1 MSREKLLKG
10 TLLSAILAI
19 SVATVGLILTGI
31 NQFKLGS
38 QFASI
43 NQVTNLSHLLVRQ
56 QANLLSIML
65 ANDAQTEELNEALD
79 TFAKENFVVDA
90 NIHSPNGVLI
100 AQSANAQELSNVL
113 KESENQTTQQIV
125 EPIFSQQNLLGFL
138 RVTFD
143 AHYAQETKSKVDL
156 LFNKLYGELII
167 LVLVGFLVA
176 GSVHSFLQKR
186 VVYAVETPKT
196 RTKIPAK
203 TQAKRFYSRRRAF
216 GRK

>member
-38 QFASI
+38 QFASM

-125 EPIFSQQNLLGFL
+125 EPIFAQQNLLGFL

-143 AHYAQETKSKVDL
+143 AHYSQETKSKVNL

-196 RTKIPAK
+196 RTKMPAK

>member
-38 QFASI
+38 QFASM

-125 EPIFSQQNLLGFL
+125 EPIFAQQNLLGFL

-196 RTKIPAK
+196 RTKMPAK